1 MAKNQNMTL
10 NPTKISG
17 ICGKLK
23 CCLAYEK
30 EAYANL
36 IDNLPKAGKMVF
48 LEQGEATVIS
58 INVINQTF
66 IAKLADRRFVK
77 AKASDMLTEEEFH
90 KIPELKLQA
99 QQRIPEPA
107 PVSAPVQSSQPKTD
121 AKNDDKKDK
130 GRRHNRSRRS
140 RPRRKPEQ

>member
-1 MAKNQNMTL
+1 MTL

-30 EAYANL
+30 ESYANL

-48 LEQGEATVIS
+48 LEQGEAIVIS

-77 AKASDMLTEEEFH
+77 SKVSDILTEEEFR
-90 KIPELKLQA
+90 KIPEQKLQA

-107 PVSAPVQSSQPKTD
+107 PVSAPVQSAQPKTE
-121 AKNDDKKDK
+121 AQNDDKKDK
-130 GRRHNRSRRS
+130 GRRHNRNRRN
-140 RPRRKPEQ
+140 RPRRKP